1 MRHFGREPLSRRAA
15 GRWASILPQIG
26 LDKRFLSRRN
36 GPCPFCGGRDRYR
49 FSDLNGTGSWICSQ
63 CQPDGGNGADLVMRL
78 KGVAFPEAAALVEPL
93 IETAPV
99 HVRREKPA
107 QDKRADL
114 QSMWA
119 SASVPVSGDPV
130 MCWLGRRCGV
140 TIPPAGIRTAMHLA
154 HWDSEQ
160 RIKTHHPAML
170 ARFWSPDGTSS
181 TIHRTYLTQDGR
193 KAAISPV
200 RMLMPGDVPIGG
212 AVRLMA
218 PVDGEIVIGEGIE
231 TCLAASRLW
240 STPAWACLTAGLLA
254 AWEPPGGIERVIIAG
269 DNDESFSGQY
279 AAYRL
284 ARRLARLGI
293 RTDVRIAPDAGT
305 DWNDVLA
312 RTGGENEARD

>member
-15 GRWASILPQIG
+15 GRWASILPQVG

-49 FSDLNGTGSWICSQ
+49 FSDLNGSGSWICSQ
-63 CQPDGGNGADLVMRL
+63 CQPEGGNGADLVMRL
-78 KGVAFPEAAALVEPL
+78 KGISFPEAAAIIDPM
-93 IETAPV
+93 IEAAPIYA
-99 HVRREKPA
+99 RRERPA
-107 QDKRADL
+107 QDKRSSM
-114 QSMWA
+114 QSIWAAA
-119 SASVPVSGDPV
+119 SAPVSGDPV

-140 TIPPAGIRTAMHLA
+140 TIPPAGIRTAMRLA

-170 ARFWSPDGTSS
+170 ARFWSPDGASS
-181 TIHRTYLTQDGR
+181 IIHRTYLTQDGQ
-193 KAAISPV
+193 KAAVSPV

-218 PVDGEIVIGEGIE
+218 PVDGTIVIGEGIE

-240 STPAWACLTAGLLA
+240 SMPAWACLTAGLLA
-254 AWEPPGGIERVIIAG
+254 AWKPSDGIERVVIAG

-279 AAYRL
+279 AAYSL
-284 ARRLARLGI
+284 ARRLSRLGI
-293 RTDVRIAPDAGT
+293 RVEVRIAPDIGT

-312 RTGGENEARD
+312 RTGGRK